1 MRGNDV
7 IPLEISQLERVD
19 SRVRGNDSR
28 RRTASIS
35 PDRSSNPLCVEDA
48 ELVRRSQG
56 GDLEAF
62 NAIVA
67 RYQSQVVNVAARVLG
82 SRASGEDAAQEAF
95 ISAFRGIDRF
105 RGGSLRAWLMRI
117 TVNAGR
123 DMLRVRRRRPE
134 DSLDESLTNPA
145 FQPVAEGE
153 TPEEYT
159 TRTELN
165 TELQRAILSLPDD
178 QRTVLVLIDVQGF
191 AYDEAAEAVGTSIGT
206 VKSRLS
212 RARGK
217 VRDSLMQRR
226 ELLPDRFRQSE

>member
-7 IPLEISQLERVD
+7 IPLDISQLERVD

>member
-1 MRGNDV
+1 MC
-7 IPLEISQLERVD
+7 VD
-19 SRVRGNDSR
+19 
-28 RRTASIS
+28 
-35 PDRSSNPLCVEDA
+35 DA

-56 GDLEAF
+56 GDLDAF
-62 NAIVA
+62 NAIVS

-82 SRASGEDAAQEAF
+82 SRAGGEDAAQEAF
-95 ISAFRGIDRF
+95 ISAYRGIGRF

-117 TVNAGR
+117 AVNAGR

-134 DSLDESLTNPA
+134 DSLDESLTNPS

-153 TPEEYT
+153 SPEEYA
-159 TRTELN
+159 TRSELN
-165 TELQRAILSLPDD
+165 TELQRAILTLPDD
-178 QRTVLVLIDVQGF
+178 QRTVLVLIDVQGLT
-191 AYDEAAEAVGTSIGT
+191 YDEAAEAVGTSIGT

-212 RARGK
+212 RARAK

>member
-1 MRGNDV
+1 MGAGPPAGETDYQLRT
-7 IPLEISQLERVD
+7 PTISLD
-19 SRVRGNDSR
+19 H
-28 RRTASIS
+28 I
-35 PDRSSNPLCVEDA
+35 SNPKCVDDA
-48 ELVRRSQG
+48 ELVRRSQD

-62 NAIVA
+62 NAIVV
-67 RYQSQVVNVAARVLG
+67 RYQNQVVNVAARVLG
-82 SRASGEDAAQEAF
+82 NRAGGEDAAQEAF

-117 TVNAGR
+117 AVNAGR

-145 FQPVAEGE
+145 FQPVSEGE
-153 TPEEYT
+153 TPDEYA

-165 TELQRAILSLPDD
+165 AELQRAILALPED
-178 QRTVLVLIDVQGF
+178 QRTVLVLIDVQGLT
-191 AYDEAAEAVGTSIGT
+191 YDEAAEAVGASIGT

-212 RARGK
+212 RARAK

-226 ELLPDRFRQSE
+226 ELLPDRFRQSQ